1 MPTLRAM
8 LTPRVMPTPMPA
20 SAPEVS
26 PSEFGFCVTVDVGG
40 GAEVVEVELLDGFD
54 ELNVLLTGTADE
66 GDNDTEIALPLCCVT
81 VPSCINDEPIA
92 SFATVKA
99 ARDVLLAPA
108 TVTTW
113 SQWNVRAVVCQQII
127 ISL

>member
-1 MPTLRAM
+1 M
-8 LTPRVMPTPMPA
+8 
-20 SAPEVS
+20 
-26 PSEFGFCVTVDVGG
+26 TVDVGG

-66 GDNDTEIALPLCCVT
+66 GDNDTEPALPLCGVT

-92 SFATVKA
+92 SFATAKA

-108 TVTTW
+108 TVTT
-113 SQWNVRAVVCQQII
+113 
-127 ISL
+127 